1 MKKFEVLDISGD
13 IGLRAYGED
22 IKEAFINTAL
32 GLYSLI
38 TDLDKIEEK
47 KTIDISV
54 GAHSIEGLL
63 VPWLNELIFNFDA
76 YGFIGRRLEIVG
88 SEFGVQSPEK
98 FPSFNSELQTPN
110 YKLISRIRGE
120 DFDPERHERK
130 LLIKAATYHRL
141 RIEKVDNMWEIDVIF
156 DI

>member
-1 MKKFEVLDISGD
+1 MKNFSILDISGD

-32 GLYSLI
+32 GMYSLI
-38 TDLDKIEEK
+38 TTPDLIKEK
-47 KTIDISV
+47 KTIGIRVEGS
-54 GAHSIEGLL
+54 SIEGLL
-63 VPWLNELIFNFDA
+63 ISWLNELIFHFDT
-76 YGFIGRRLEIVG
+76 YGFIGRRIEIV
-88 SEFGVQSPEK
+88 S
-98 FPSFNSELQTPN
+98 SELRTPN